1 MERIILQGITVSELR
16 EIIRDTVE
24 LELAKVLKKYQG
36 QETYTVKQA
45 ANYLQCSELTIRNYI
60 TKGYLNAFR
69 IGRSVIIKGIDMEK
83 AMFEIKSLKYRR

>member
-24 LELAKVLKKYQG
+24 LELDKVLKKYQG

-45 ANYLQCSELTIRNYI
+45 AHYLQCSELTVRNYI

-69 IGRSVIIKGIDMEK
+69 IGRSVIIKGDDMEK
-83 AMFEIKSLKYRR
+83 AMTEIKSLKYRR